1 MTAQSATIS
10 LCTILYACFAA
21 NDASAFTTGGN
32 ARAAVSKAPIANRQ
46 EWQSGVEIEL
56 PNLELLFDRIATA
69 SPLAK
74 AVMEGNSEGGLGAI
88 DDDVKHPELKWKKME
103 ENKRRTVHRVD
114 KTERFQGVKAPLLRF
129 RSSIKGPCIP
139 ERFSHFIMDIDER
152 KKWDDQIARQ
162 EDLYPIDDLGVVDAM
177 LCDQDKYGKCAKV
190 GVGYTQTKQ
199 GIISPREQLI
209 LGGMQEFEN
218 GATILWG
225 TEMEEYHNHLLP
237 EGQRHTRA
245 NSHLF
250 AATLVPTSPDSFDIE
265 YLLQM
270 DVGGGLPHFMTT
282 PALTDA
288 VKKLFEHTKSYFGG
302 GDGSD
307 LDLYLKSRQQMEYSD
322 VEISGSTRDDL
333 LDAEFDLSEVH
344 SHHHVMNE
352 NESLLFT
359 P

>member
-1 MTAQSATIS
+1 MTAQSTTIS
-10 LCTILYACFAA
+10 LYTILYACFAA
-21 NDASAFTTGGN
+21 KDAFAFTTGGSAPVVN
-32 ARAAVSKAPIANRQ
+32 RAPIANRQ
-46 EWQSGVEIEL
+46 EWQPGVEIEL
-56 PNLELLFDRIATA
+56 PNLELLFDRIAIA

-74 AVMEGNSEGGLGAI
+74 LVMEGNSAGGFEAI

-103 ENKRRTVHRVD
+103 DNKQKTVHRID
-114 KTERFQGVKAPLLRF
+114 KADRFQGVKTPLLRF

-139 ERFSHFIMDIDER
+139 ERFSHFIMDLEER
-152 KKWDDQIARQ
+152 KKWDDLIAKN
-162 EDLYPIDDLGVVDAM
+162 EELYPIDDFDAVDAI
-177 LCDQDKYGKCAKV
+177 LCDQDKYGKCARV

-209 LGGMQEFEN
+209 LGGMQEFDN

-225 TEMEEYHNHLLP
+225 TEMEEYHDHLLP

-245 NSHLF
+245 KSHLF
-250 AATLVPTSPDSFDIE
+250 AATLVPTSPDSFDVE

-270 DVGGGLPHFMTT
+270 DVGGGLPAFMTT

-307 LDLYLKSRQQMEYSD
+307 LDLYLKSRQQQELSEL
-322 VEISGSTRDDL
+322 EISSDMDADL
-333 LDAEFDLSEVH
+333 LDAEIDLSEVH
-344 SHHHVMNE
+344 SHHHAMNE